1 MLHKFL
7 EPGDWFA
14 PKKYGYGAGMP
25 IAWQGWVLMAA
36 YTLVVLGALLAIG
49 TGDSVEIITSTAVV
63 LVATAVL
70 MMIARKRTRGG
81 WKWRSGKEDDD
92 APKGGG
98 QGARQRP
105 KGQR

>member
-1 MLHKFL
+1 FL

-25 IAWQGWVLMAA
+25 IAWQGWVVMAA
-36 YTLVVLGALLAIG
+36 YMLVVIGAGFAMPLDDPLGIAALFAVIIG
-49 TGDSVEIITSTAVV
+49 ATVV
-63 LVATAVL
+63 LILIT
-70 MMIARKRTRGG
+70 RKRTRGG

-92 APKGGG
+92 TPTGSSRGG
-98 QGARQRP
+98 RQRP